1 MLKDKYRINVN
12 GAKQLINHGYL
23 FSYKKA
29 EQKFI
34 LTNSIE
40 IYKDTNLIKKKAN
53 GIEKIY
59 MSYHFG
65 MHEKISNI
73 PKNIIGENI
82 KNIHKCGLKVY

>member
-12 GAKQLINHGYL
+12 GAEQLINPGYL

-40 IYKDTNLIKKKAN
+40 IYKNPNLIKKKGEWN
-53 GIEKIY
+53 RKNLY
-59 MSYHFG
+59 V
-65 MHEKISNI
+65 ISFWNA
-73 PKNIIGENI
+73 
-82 KNIHKCGLKVY
+82 